1 MQSVFV
7 FNTHFV
13 KKDYAPDRGE
23 LITLVAGNRR
33 RLFLTGDDNKVFMTK
48 NKRSCE
54 PGYV

>member
-23 LITLVAGNRR
+23 LITLVADKRR
-33 RLFLTGDDNKVFMTK
+33 CLPMAVDDDKCSPDSV
-48 NKRSCE
+48 
-54 PGYV
+54 